1 MNKFIDML
9 QDKMEI
15 ARSDSDFSFFFSLLV
30 TGEALTKI
38 ITLLSIASLNEDK
51 DRQRYR
57 ALHSLV
63 RTSGI
68 GEWSKTIDE
77 VLIGTTSQHLATEFR
92 PYQADLTKK
101 TQEHEWQHMAVLE
114 LVKTLNVFGIK
125 NDIPKS
131 KIELKLWFKLFTELR
146 NKTRGHG
153 VMSSDKASEA
163 APYLDKSL
171 QLIIE
176 HSTLLKIP
184 TAYVK
189 RNLSGKYRVTPISV
203 LNNEFDDLKTSTKFQ
218 IENGIYIFLSTYRE
232 VPLIIS
238 DADLDDFYIANGSFT
253 NTKYELISYKS
264 DDKKIGDSSE
274 YLVPNGQL
282 PTSESEGIGELMA
295 IGNCLTNVPSLS
307 YDYIQREELED
318 DLFNLLADDRRAVVT
333 LLGRGGIGKTSLAL
347 RVIPRLYKIKR
358 FDAVIWF
365 SSRDI
370 DLQSGGAKLVQAD
383 VISDKDIAKY
393 YSKLVLSE
401 DQLKDKM
408 FETIDFFQ
416 SQLTKSDI
424 GPCLFVFDNF
434 ETTSNPI
441 EVFKQ
446 IDTYIRVPNKI
457 LITTRLRDFIGDYPI
472 TVHGMNEN
480 EAEALIR
487 LTSGKLGVESLLTKK
502 LIEEIIKVSA
512 GHPYIIKIMLGDL
525 VKKGMK
531 GNLPKIIAGSDEV
544 LTALFERTYAALNP
558 CSQRV
563 FLTLASWNSAVPRL
577 ALEAILMVSIEDPLE
592 VEKSVDNLVQ
602 YSMVEELKAEDGYYY
617 ISLPYVAL
625 AFGEK
630 KVKVSPLKSVIS
642 RDIRLLQKFGPAK
655 LEDKKISLER
665 NFTIFLTDLNN
676 HLSDFENHK
685 DIIDRICWSY
695 NEGRLL
701 VARLLTEAKI
711 SKFIQTA
718 KDYVMLYIENETV
731 ALKKLN
737 GWKMLAEIS
746 RELKEP
752 LDEVHS
758 LIEIS
763 QITNVEFYE
772 LSNTANKINHMFS
785 TKQLVLD
792 DQSTKTEL
800 LSGFFDV
807 MWKSKN
813 NADAIDLS
821 RMAWLALH
829 MKKMTE
835 ADELIKDGLKLE
847 PNNTHCIRL
856 KARIERDLVK

>member
-1 MNKFIDML
+1 MNKFIGML
-9 QDKMEI
+9 QDKMDI
-15 ARSDSDFSFFFSLLV
+15 ARSESDFSFFFSLLV

-51 DRQRYR
+51 DRQKYR

-63 RTSGI
+63 RASGV
-68 GEWSKTIDE
+68 GEWSKAIDE

-92 PYQADLTKK
+92 PYQAELTKK
-101 TQEHEWQHMAVLE
+101 TPESEWQNIAVQE
-114 LVKTLNVFGIK
+114 LIKALNVFGIK
-125 NDIPKS
+125 NDVS
-131 KIELKLWFKLFTELR
+131 RGKIELKLWFKLFTELR

-153 VMSSDKASEA
+153 TLNSEKASEA
-163 APYLDKSL
+163 APYLNSSL
-171 QLIIE
+171 QLII
-176 HSTLLKIP
+176 SNLTLLKIP

-189 RNLSGKYRVTPISV
+189 RNLSGKYRVTPISD
-203 LNNEFDDLKTSTKFQ
+203 LNNEFDDLKSSSKFQ
-218 IENGIYIFLSTYRE
+218 IENGIYIFLSTYKT

-253 NTKYELISYKS
+253 SKKYELISYKS
-264 DDKKIGDSSE
+264 DDKKSGDSSE
-274 YLVPNGQL
+274 YLIPNGQL
-282 PTSESEGIGELMA
+282 PTSESGGVGELMA
-295 IGNCLTNVPSLS
+295 IGNCLTNVPNLS
-307 YDYIQREELED
+307 YEYVPRQDLED
-318 DLFNLLADDRRAVVT
+318 DLFGLLEDDRRAVVT

-347 RVIPRLYKIKR
+347 SVIPRLYETKR

-370 DLQSGGAKLVQAD
+370 DLQSGGAKLVRAD

-408 FETIDFFQ
+408 FEAIDFFQ
-416 SQLTKSDI
+416 SQLTKSNI

-446 IDTYIRVPNKI
+446 IDTYIRIPNKI

-472 TVHGMNEN
+472 TVHGMNEK

-487 LTSGKLGVESLLTKK
+487 LTSKKLGVEELLSKK

-602 YSMVEELKAEDGYYY
+602 YSMVEELKASDGYYY

-655 LEDKKISLER
+655 LEDRNISLER
-665 NFTIFLTDLNN
+665 NFTIFLRDLNN
-676 HLSDFENHK
+676 HLSDFSSYK

-701 VARLLTEAKI
+701 VARLLTETN
-711 SKFIQTA
+711 IQKHIQKA
-718 KDYVMLYIENETV
+718 KDYVMLYIEYETV
-731 ALKKLN
+731 PLNKLN

-746 RELKEP
+746 KELKEP

-763 QITNVEFYE
+763 QVTDVEFSE
-772 LSNTANKINHMFS
+772 LSNIANKINHMFS
-785 TKQLVLD
+785 TKQLVMD
-792 DQSTKTEL
+792 DQSIKIDL

-807 MWKSKN
+807 MWKRKN
-813 NADAIDLS
+813 NADAIALS

-829 MKKMTE
+829 MKKMDE
-835 ADELIKDGLKLE
+835 ADELIKDGLKLD
-847 PNNTHCIRL
+847 PDNTHCSRL
-856 KARIERDLVK
+856 KARMERDLMH